1 MMIRTFSL
9 LLLLFS
15 ANSAFADTA
24 QDQYIK
30 FIVAEEAKERFAINE
45 SITVDMF
52 QKWFELGGDSKK
64 NELLEGASLVESAR
78 EASDLCEA
86 KFSSLDM
93 LICYSE
99 LSDMTTSL
107 LIARMQWLE
116 EQGYEVSHFFE
127 VHQYYSELMCNGLV
141 DLDYGDLVNNYSQF
155 TYISCSLDYM
165 KNFMDYLSYYHGA
178 SFR

>member
-64 NELLEGASLVESAR
+64 
-78 EASDLCEA
+78 
-86 KFSSLDM
+86 M
-93 LICYSE
+93 
-99 LSDMTTSL
+99 
-107 LIARMQWLE
+107 
-116 EQGYEVSHFFE
+116 
-127 VHQYYSELMCNGLV
+127 
-141 DLDYGDLVNNYSQF
+141 NY
-155 TYISCSLDYM
+155 
-165 KNFMDYLSYYHGA
+165 
-178 SFR
+178 